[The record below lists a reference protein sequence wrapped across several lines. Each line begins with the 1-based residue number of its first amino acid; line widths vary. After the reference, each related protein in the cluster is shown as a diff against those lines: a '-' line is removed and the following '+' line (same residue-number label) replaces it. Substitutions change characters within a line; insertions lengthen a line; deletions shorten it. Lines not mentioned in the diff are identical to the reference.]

1 MPKIKITELDLTTA
15 ATSSIDAIVF
25 IPIEVAEEDTF
36 GPTLFLTAGAF
47 EAAVPEAESSEG
59 TDAGWTMVKQLLGAG
74 MQVLVQGVTA
84 LTEVDWTKTGLA
96 DKSLYDVRFLTAGAF
111 EHTDGVDSEGR
122 PIDDGTNGDMIDCAK
137 TRGDCIALVDHPKAL
152 TDAEDIKAYAGTPT
166 NGEFGAMFAPWCNF
180 TFNAEEFTLPG
191 SFAFLMA
198 YAASTVN
205 NPSWFAVAGAARGR
219 VPGLDKPL
227 VDFGSA
233 AIDVL
238 QSRTAELDEEGDNVG
253 IAINPIAPVRPFGY
267 IIWGNRTLKNNEGT
281 TALSFLNVRNLVCEL
296 KKVLYRAARS
306 LTFEQNSDVL
316 WVKFTSL
323 VYPTLDRMTSGNGI
337 SGYKILKLTT
347 DARARLKAT
356 VRIFPIEAVEDF
368 ELSVVLEDEA
378 ATVTE

>member
-15 ATSSIDAIVF
+15 ATASMDAIVF
-25 IPIEVAEEDTF
+25 IPIEVDEIDTF

-47 EAAVPEAESSEG
+47 EAAVPEAKGLDE
-59 TDAGWTMVKQLLGAG
+59 GWTMVKQLLGAG

-84 LTEVDWTKTGLA
+84 LTEVDWTKSGLA

-111 EHTDGVDSEGR
+111 EHTVVDSAGGHT
-122 PIDDGTNGDMIDCAK
+122 DDGTNGLMILCAE

-152 TDAEDIKAYAGTPT
+152 TAAEEIKAYAGTPD

-198 YAASTVN
+198 YAASAVN

-238 QSRTAELDEEGDNVG
+238 QSRADELDEEGDNIG

-267 IIWGNRTLKNNEGT
+267 IIWGNRTLKNNIEGT
-281 TALSFLNVRNLVCEL
+281 TALSFLNVRNLVSEL

>member
-15 ATSSIDAIVF
+15 ATASIDAIVF
-25 IPIEVAEEDTF
+25 IPIKVAEIDTF
-36 GPTLFLTAGAF
+36 EPTLFLTAGAF
-47 EAAVPEAESSEG
+47 EEEVPSAKG
-59 TDAGWTMVKQLLGAG
+59 LDDGWTMVKQLLDAG

-96 DKSLYDVRFLTAGAF
+96 DKSLYDVRFITAGAF
-111 EHTDGVDSEGR
+111 EHTVVDSEGGHT
-122 PIDDGTNGDMIDCAK
+122 DDGTNGTMIACAK
-137 TRGDCIALVDHPKAL
+137 LRGDCIALVDHPKAL
-152 TDAEDIKAYAGTPT
+152 TDAADIKAYAGTPT
-166 NGEFGAMFAPWCNF
+166 DGEFGAMFAPWCNF
-180 TFNAEEFTLPG
+180 TFNAEALPG

-198 YAASTVN
+198 YAASAVN

-233 AIDVL
+233 AIDIL
-238 QSRTAELDEEGDNVG
+238 QSRTAELDEEGDNTG
-253 IAINPIAPVRPFGY
+253 LAINPIAPVRPFGY
-267 IIWGNRTLKNNEGT
+267 IIWGNRTLKNNVGGT
-281 TALSFLNVRNLVCEL
+281 TALSFLNVRNLVSEL

-323 VYPTLDRMTSGNGI
+323 VYPTLDKMTSGNGI

-378 ATVTE
+378 ATVSE